1 MRYNGS
7 KAEDIKIAYV
17 GGGSRGWAWGLM
29 SDLMTCED
37 ISGRVDLYDI
47 DIQAAKNNEIIG
59 NRFNSAKG
67 ARTTWHYKAVETLEQ
82 ALTGA
87 DFVILSILPGT
98 YDEIFL

>member
-67 ARTTWHYKAVETLEQ
+67 PSPWNHRPRRR
-82 ALTGA
+82 
-87 DFVILSILPGT
+87 F
-98 YDEIFL
+98 